1 MSHYE
6 TAKCNDSS
14 MSQNLVDELFR
25 SQCAL
30 QVAFQTMKERCQ
42 QLRTRLAAVE
52 EENVCLRLECGKDT
66 SSAVVRANDH
76 NGKTVIQMLQE
87 KVEEL
92 IKQKQQLTHHVCMV
106 AAENRQLWNRLTR
119 LTRTNKS
126 LGNQLTKISDTLKQH
141 NTSQPLDISLYNFKD
156 ISDLVKGE
164 SDDKCSLPM
173 DNDNKDQSLEEIS
186 LRLINSIMLEKSELE
201 QQYAEM
207 VEMQSGSDINLQN
220 IGLTYPEDMETDSLE
235 QLKQHD
241 IRLSQTKDALL
252 VQQEKLKTAIENLKK
267 LKNEVTCKNCR
278 KNARKKMCQIGT
290 QFDSDDSLREHG
302 STQTSL
308 LPFTNLVSDSCQNS
322 AYSNKELDQKI
333 CPLCGIVY
341 GTSTSFETF
350 HEHVV
355 NHFVKEESLN
365 GFELMH

>member
-173 DNDNKDQSLEEIS
+173 DNGLYEIDTRKIKILSVITHVHLFLDNKDQSLEEIS

-267 LKNEVTCKNCR
+267 LKNGEY
-278 KNARKKMCQIGT
+278 II
-290 QFDSDDSLREHG
+290 
-302 STQTSL
+302 
-308 LPFTNLVSDSCQNS
+308 
-322 AYSNKELDQKI
+322 AYS
-333 CPLCGIVY
+333 
-341 GTSTSFETF
+341 
-350 HEHVV
+350 HVV
-355 NHFVKEESLN
+355 L
-365 GFELMH
+365 LY